1 MTDRA
6 ASQPKGRPVLGRQDV
21 EHIAS
26 LAALSLHEGEA
37 DKMTRELG
45 AIVGYIEQLAELDTS
60 EVPPTAM
67 VAPVQGSALR
77 ADVVVPSLPREE
89 ALAQAPRSGE
99 EGFLVPG
106 FVDGA
111 S

>member
-1 MTDRA
+1 MTDRP
-6 ASQPKGRPVLGRQDV
+6 SLTRKDV

-26 LAALSLHEGEA
+26 LAALSLQDGEA

-60 EVPPTAM
+60 DVPPTAM
-67 VAPVQGSALR
+67 VVEVQGSGLR
-77 ADVVVPSLPREE
+77 ADEVVPSLPREE
-89 ALAQAPRSGE
+89 ALSQAPRAGE

>member
-1 MTDRA
+1 MTARDEPENPR
-6 ASQPKGRPVLGRQDV
+6 RPALRREDV
-21 EHIAS
+21 EHVAT
-26 LAALSLHEGEA
+26 LAALSLGEGEA
-37 DKMTRELG
+37 ETMTRDLA

-60 EVPPTAM
+60 DVPPTAM
-67 VAPVQGSALR
+67 VVEMSGSALR
-77 ADVVVPSLPREE
+77 ADDVVPSLPREE
-89 ALAQAPRSGE
+89 ALAQAPRSGD